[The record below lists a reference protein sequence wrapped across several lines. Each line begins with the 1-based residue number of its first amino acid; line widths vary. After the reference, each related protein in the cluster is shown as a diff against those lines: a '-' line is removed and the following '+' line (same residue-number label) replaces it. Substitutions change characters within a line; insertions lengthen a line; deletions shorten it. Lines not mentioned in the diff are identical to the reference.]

1 MYTERK
7 EIRVYVGTFGKY
19 ASGSIAGGWVTP
31 SEYETYDDFIDAC
44 KAIHK
49 DEHNPELMFQG
60 YENLP
65 ESLYCENEFSEEAF
79 NFCKLY
85 SSSSIDPDALEVYAE
100 TFDID
105 EGASIEDIEEVFNE
119 RYIGYFISNYDFACD
134 LVDNL
139 GLLSGVP
146 ENIANYFDYEA
157 FGRDLLL
164 TNICEYNGYYFYR
177 Y

>member
-7 EIRVYVGTFGKY
+7 KIRVYVGTFGKY
-19 ASGSIAGGWVTP
+19 SSGSIAGGWVTP

-49 DEHNPELMFQG
+49 DEHDPELMFQDH
-60 YENLP
+60 ENLP
-65 ESLYCENEFSEEAF
+65 ESLYHESEFSEEAF

-85 SSSSIDPDALEVYAE
+85 SSSSIDSDTLEAYAE

-105 EGASIEDIEEVFNE
+105 EGASIEDLEEVFNE
-119 RYIGYFISNYDFACD
+119 RFIGYFVSNYDFACD

-139 GLLSGVP
+139 GLLSGVS
-146 ENIANYFDYEA
+146 EIVANYFDYEA
-157 FGRDLLL
+157 YGRDQLLMGV
-164 TNICEYNGYYFYR
+164 CENNGYYFYC